1 MKRIFFCLFTLF
13 CLFSISQAQQ
23 FAGAEWYPDSDP
35 YVYARQDIGNFSAYV
50 WSLSSAEVGVT
61 IGPKLGAFT
70 PGIGISAGVPEDKV
84 DVLFYNVDLNF
95 ALKFGSI
102 NWLSYSVYQLAA
114 QDDVDDFWISRHL
127 FSFGKFPVGV
137 MGHNVQTGNDSVLT
151 FWGPCY
157 QFGKTGP
164 LSVNIVGICPNLS
177 GREMY
182 VVWITEF

>member
-1 MKRIFFCLFTLF
+1 MKRTIFCLLTLF
-13 CLFSISQAQQ
+13 CLLSVSQAQQ

-61 IGPKLGAFT
+61 IGPKLGAFVT
-70 PGIGISAGVPEDKV
+70 GIGVSAGVPKDKV

-95 ALKFGSI
+95 ALKFGAVG
-102 NWLSYSVYQLAA
+102 WQSYSIYQLAA
-114 QDDVDDFWISRHL
+114 HDDVVNFWISRHL

-137 MGHNVQTGNDSVLT
+137 IGHNAQSGNDNVLT

-157 QFGKTGP
+157 QFGETGP
-164 LSVNIVGICPNLS
+164 LSMNTVGIRPNLS
-177 GREMY
+177 GKETY
-182 VVWITEF
+182 VVWIIEF